1 MSNSNNSVAMKPIS
15 DTYELVI
22 RDSKAANLAA
32 SLQSSL
38 FKLTSFM
45 FVSSV
50 AESHTKK
57 KLAIGLGEI
66 PLQSNFL
73 LKIVIHL

>member
-15 DTYELVI
+15 DTYELV
-22 RDSKAANLAA
+22 RDSLP
-32 SLQSSL
+32 SSL
-38 FKLTSFM
+38 FKLTSFI

-50 AESHTKK
+50 AESHKKK

-73 LKIVIHL
+73 FKIVIHL

>member
-15 DTYELVI
+15 DTYELV
-22 RDSKAANLAA
+22 RNLKAANLAA

-45 FVSSV
+45 FVFSI

-66 PLQSNFL
+66 HLQSNFL
-73 LKIVIHL
+73 FKIVIHL

>member
-1 MSNSNNSVAMKPIS
+1 MKPIS
-15 DTYELVI
+15 DTYELV

-38 FKLTSFM
+38 FKLTSFT

-50 AESHTKK
+50 AENNRQQ
-57 KLAIGLGEI
+57 LAIGLGEI
-66 PLQSNFL
+66 PLQSNFFC
-73 LKIVIHL
+73 

>member
-1 MSNSNNSVAMKPIS
+1 MKPIS

-32 SLQSSL
+32 SLQSLL
-38 FKLTSFM
+38 FKLTFFM
-45 FVSSV
+45 FVFFI
-50 AESHTKK
+50 AESHTEE
-57 KLAIGLGEI
+57 LAIGLGEI

-73 LKIVIHL
+73 LKKCYIHSHSHTINYSS

>member
-15 DTYELVI
+15 DTYELV

-50 AESHTKK
+50 AESHTKQTGDR
-57 KLAIGLGEI
+57 IR
-66 PLQSNFL
+66 
-73 LKIVIHL
+73 

>member
-1 MSNSNNSVAMKPIS
+1 MTNGNNSVAMKPIS
-15 DTYELVI
+15 DTYELV

-50 AESHTKK
+50 VAGSKKTKM
-57 KLAIGLGEI
+57 AIGFGEI

>member
-15 DTYELVI
+15 DTYELV

-50 AESHTKK
+50 AESHKK